1 MPRKTHRNT
10 MSDVSPAPAPAPPP
24 PPPEPVPVA
33 PVLHRAHH
41 PRGVSVVWFIPI
53 VAALVGLWL
62 VWQHYSG
69 KGPLVEIRFETA
81 EGIEAGKTGVQCRS
95 VRIGVV
101 ESVRLAADL
110 KGVVT
115 KVRIDRSAAG
125 LLRSDTR
132 FWVVRP
138 RFGGSGISG
147 LGTLVSGTFL
157 ELDPGR
163 SETAEDS
170 FVGLEN
176 PPVTPQGVPGLHVTL
191 VASKA
196 GSIGPGSPIMYKG
209 IRVGRVETQVFNKQN
224 GRVEYPAFIEGDFGK
239 LVSKRARF
247 WNVSGIDV
255 DLGANGIR
263 VRTGTLESILAGG
276 VAFEIGHGG
285 AITEPAADGAVF
297 QLYDSQEEF
306 QLPSFESRLTY
317 MLLFKDSVR
326 GLSPDAPVEFRGI
339 RVGTVTGISF
349 EYLPNDP
356 ERRVPVI
363 IAIDPALF
371 SNMPANDLNAAGAA
385 MAKSVKEGLRAT
397 LRTGSL
403 LTGQLFVDLDLQ
415 PGSPAAE
422 IVEVGGY
429 STLPTISSGL
439 ARLQDKFTALL
450 DKVQALKIED
460 TVDNATQALAEIKKA
475 AAGLGKVMESKET
488 QALPTD
494 LRKSLGALEKTLKG
508 FNENS
513 DMYRDLL
520 NMITDLRSALRSV
533 DSLSSTIERQPNSL
547 LFGNPK
553 GKVKPPV
560 GKP

>member
-1 MPRKTHRNT
+1 
-10 MSDVSPAPAPAPPP
+10 MSDSSAPPPNPPAPAPE
-24 PPPEPVPVA
+24 PEPVPLA
-33 PVLHRAHH
+33 PVIHRAHH
-41 PRGVSVVWFIPI
+41 PRGVSIVWFIPI
-53 VAALVGLWL
+53 VAALLGLWL

-81 EGIEAGKTGVQCRS
+81 EGIEAAKTGVQCRS
-95 VRIGVV
+95 VRIGIV
-101 ESVRLAADL
+101 ETVRLSADL

-115 KVRIDRSAAG
+115 TVRIDRSAEG
-125 LLRSDTR
+125 LLRADTR

-138 RFGGSGISG
+138 RFGGAGISG

-157 ELDPGR
+157 ELDPGS
-163 SETAEDS
+163 SETPEYS
-170 FVGLEN
+170 FKGLEN
-176 PPVTPQGVPGLHVTL
+176 PPITPQGVPGLHVTL

-196 GSIGPGSPIMYKG
+196 GSVGPGSPIIYKG
-209 IRVGRVETQVFNKQN
+209 IRVGRVESQIFNRQN

-247 WNVSGIDV
+247 WNVSGID
-255 DLGANGIR
+255 LEMGANGIR
-263 VRTGTLESILAGG
+263 VRTGTLESILSGG
-276 VAFEIGHGG
+276 VAFEIGHGS
-285 AITEPAADGAVF
+285 AVSEPAADGTVF

-306 QLPSFESRLTY
+306 QMPGFEARLTY

-363 IAIDPALF
+363 IAIDPALMT
-371 SNMPANDLNAAGAA
+371 NMPSNDLNAAAA
-385 MAKSVKEGLRAT
+385 TMVKSVKEGLRAT

-415 PGSPAAE
+415 PDAPAAE
-422 IVEVGGY
+422 VVDIGGY
-429 STLPTISSGL
+429 ATLPTVSSGL
-439 ARLQDKFTALL
+439 ARLQDKFTAVLDKIQALKLEATVEKATGALAAIESAVKNL
-450 DKVQALKIED
+450 DKVID
-460 TVDNATQALAEIKKA
+460 
-475 AAGLGKVMESKET
+475 SKET
-488 QALPTD
+488 RALPAD
-494 LRKSLGALEKTLKG
+494 LRKSLGALEKTLRG

-513 DMYRDLL
+513 DLYRDLL